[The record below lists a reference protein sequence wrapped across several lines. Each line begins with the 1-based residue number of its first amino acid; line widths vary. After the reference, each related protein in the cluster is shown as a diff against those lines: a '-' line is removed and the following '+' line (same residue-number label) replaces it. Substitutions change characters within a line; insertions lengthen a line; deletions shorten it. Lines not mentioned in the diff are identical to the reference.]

1 MGQSLKRVGVSK
13 AGRVRGEVEAAVSR
27 VFGLRS
33 SVVLCSDQSLVFGLS
48 DLVLL
53 EVKWSGGNG
62 SGESD
67 KRGWPRHGGRLRRNI
82 RRRGRLRWK
91 GRFRMCERYELK
103 IDYITMD
110 QVCTWS

>member
-27 VFGLRS
+27 VLGLRS
-33 SVVLCSDQSLVFGLS
+33 CAVLCSDQSLVFGLS
-48 DLVLL
+48 GLVLL

-67 KRGWPRHGGRLRRNI
+67 KRG
-82 RRRGRLRWK
+82 
-91 GRFRMCERYELK
+91 
-103 IDYITMD
+103 
-110 QVCTWS
+110 